1 MGRPF
6 SFAVGTCSATNC
18 FMKRQLI
25 RLAMAMALVGVTI
38 VAAAMWSGDYES
50 SPDSGARFEIQAVR
64 LVADR
69 GYVWLE
75 AHLKKSGDADHD
87 LLKPVSLVTA
97 DGAEHEPADTTF
109 AGTPETG
116 FTDIWYKFWL
126 EKKDLKG
133 RLNLQIN
140 DGVLTIKSSEPIP
153 VLKGGKEAVFKSS
166 DWEKSWLG
174 F

>member
-1 MGRPF
+1 
-6 SFAVGTCSATNC
+6 
-18 FMKRQLI
+18 MKRQMI
-25 RLAMAMALVGVTI
+25 RLAMAIVLVGVTI

-50 SPDSGARFEIQAVR
+50 EPDPAARFEIQAVR
-64 LVADR
+64 LKADR

-87 LLKPVSLVTA
+87 LLKPVRLV
-97 DGAEHEPADTTF
+97 GAGGVEHEPADTIF

-126 EKKDLKG
+126 EKEDLEG
-133 RLNLQIN
+133 RIDLRIN
-140 DGVLTIKSSEPIP
+140 EGVLKIKTTDPAP
-153 VLKGGKEAVFKSS
+153 VLKGDKDVVFKSS